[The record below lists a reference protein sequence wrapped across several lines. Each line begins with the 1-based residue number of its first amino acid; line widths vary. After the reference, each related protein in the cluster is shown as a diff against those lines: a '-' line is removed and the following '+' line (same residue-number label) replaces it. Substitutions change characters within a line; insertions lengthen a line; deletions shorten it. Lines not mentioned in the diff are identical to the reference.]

1 MHPSDTEPYINRTLQ
16 PAAMRRLAWTL
27 ALATALV
34 PPHHK
39 QHPRRTVQQKANIF
53 EQAADA
59 ASKFFEERARQD
71 SLALAK
77 FTEGLEKS
85 RQNFLSDLRG
95 IFDVKGASLDQTLE
109 KLEDALLSA
118 DIGATTTDQILD
130 DVKGV
135 AQAQGDY
142 TEQDVTAILRGR
154 MAEALSAGGPSSLTS
169 AEAGPTVILVLGANG
184 MGKTTTIGKLARRLR
199 AETGQKVL
207 LAACDTFR
215 AAAVEQLEEWAAR
228 AEVDIVVPDQGIES
242 PAAAAYKAC
251 DVALQGD
258 YDVVIVDTSG
268 RLVNNR
274 ALTAELDKI
283 RRTLE
288 KKIPGAPH
296 E

>member
-1 MHPSDTEPYINRTLQ
+1 
-16 PAAMRRLAWTL
+16 MRRLAWTL
-27 ALATALV
+27 GLATALV
-34 PPHHK
+34 PRQPTQ
-39 QHPRRTVQQKANIF
+39 QHTRRTVQQKANIF

-154 MAEALSAGGPSSLTS
+154 MAEALSA
-169 AEAGPTVILVLGANG
+169 
-184 MGKTTTIGKLARRLR
+184 
-199 AETGQKVL
+199 
-207 LAACDTFR
+207 
-215 AAAVEQLEEWAAR
+215 AVPL
-228 AEVDIVVPDQGIES
+228 P
-242 PAAAAYKAC
+242 
-251 DVALQGD
+251 
-258 YDVVIVDTSG
+258 
-268 RLVNNR
+268 
-274 ALTAELDKI
+274 
-283 RRTLE
+283 
-288 KKIPGAPH
+288 
-296 E
+296 